1 MGDDNEKKK
10 LLQREMGTWRVTES
24 PEKLW
29 HNEKLEGAV

>member
-10 LLQREMGTWRVTES
+10 LLQREMSTWRVES